1 MDNLIS
7 KNYQQ
12 MISVPGSQNNE
23 LNKFF
28 ETIDNLNKPFKF
40 NESKFGLDVRDENG
54 NSILH
59 RIIINS
65 LNEQELLNKIQF
77 IPNIETLINTINFKQ
92 QTPLHLL
99 CKYQYYESYL
109 LLKKILEGSEIDYL
123 KEEENIIRYLKKDD
137 TLTITKN
144 KSKGI
149 GIRYDVLDYKNRL
162 PLSYLVVGVDIDKI
176 KCKCSDEAMKAI
188 NDFKTFDK
196 NKLNSNKM
204 KQYFYACDFAEEVP
218 DDHDKTKI
226 KEHKIKDDDIILVAA
241 VAPALPVTGK
251 VPNDLIYNI
260 TIPDDNEVES
270 NEFIHNLIL
279 NNKFMHRY
287 INKNFFTDIIN
298 ETEKVNKLIV
308 LDERINVDGMYG
320 LNYFINKTIGA
331 PGVSYDIHDIKSS
344 DYYCAFSVYMFN
356 KIIGKLNYNN
366 RNRDYHKYEIDNTN
380 YSDLTNKFICTDIDK
395 CKDSDKINKDTYKQE
410 VIKQYEEIIETKTSL
425 INKVFMD
432 NQKYTPP
439 AHA

>member
-12 MISVPGSQNNE
+12 MISIPGSQNNE

-28 ETIDNLNKPFKF
+28 EMIDNLNKPIEFNQSKF
-40 NESKFGLDVRDENG
+40 NLYVRDENG

-65 LNEQELLNKIQF
+65 LNEQELLLKIEF
-77 IPNIETLINTINFKQ
+77 IPKIETLINTVNFKQ

-109 LLKKILEGSEIDYL
+109 LLKHTLEGEDIEYL
-123 KEEENIIRYLKKDD
+123 QEENEIYEYITTKASTKSTKKD
-137 TLTITKN
+137 
-144 KSKGI
+144 KGI
-149 GIRYDVLDYKNRL
+149 GIRYDILDYKNRL

-176 KCKCSDEAMKAI
+176 KCKCSVEAMKAI

-204 KQYFYACDFAEEVP
+204 KQYFYECNFAVETLNHTNNEIE
-218 DDHDKTKI
+218 KQEI
-226 KEHKIKDDDIILVAA
+226 RDDIL
-241 VAPALPVTGK
+241 PA
-251 VPNDLIYNI
+251 PNDLITNI
-260 TIPDDNEVES
+260 KDKDDNNVET

-279 NNKFMHRY
+279 NNKFVHRY
-287 INKNFFTDIIN
+287 INKKFFTDVVTKTI
-298 ETEKVNKLIV
+298 EKVNV
-308 LDERINVDGMYG
+308 LTRDINVDGIYD
-320 LNYFINKTIGA
+320 LRYFINKTGGA
-331 PGVSYDIHDIKSS
+331 PEYNISEIKSS
-344 DYYCAFSVYMFN
+344 DYYVAFSVYMFN
-356 KIIGKLNYNN
+356 KIIAKL
-366 RNRDYHKYEIDNTN
+366 KYDGTYKINGPDG
-380 YSDLTNKFICTDIDK
+380 YSDITKKFICDK
-395 CKDSDKINKDTYKQE
+395 TADADSCKNAISKETYKQE

-432 NQKYTPP
+432 NQKYNPP
-439 AHA
+439 KAA

>member
-109 LLKKILEGSEIDYL
+109 LLKKTLEGSEIDYL

-176 KCKCSDEAMKAI
+176 KCKCSVEAMKAI
-188 NDFKTFDK
+188 NDFKNFDK

-204 KQYFYACDFAEEVP
+204 KQYFYECNFAVE
-218 DDHDKTKI
+218 TLNRASNKI
-226 KEHKIKDDDIILVAA
+226 EKQEIRGDIPPAA
-241 VAPALPVTGK
+241 PLA
-251 VPNDLIYNI
+251 PNDLIINI
-260 TIPDDNEVES
+260 KDKDDNEVET
-270 NEFIHNLIL
+270 NKFIHNLIL
-279 NNKFMHRY
+279 NNKFVHRY
-287 INKNFFTDIIN
+287 INEDFFTDVVNKTI
-298 ETEKVNKLIV
+298 EKVNV
-308 LDERINVDGMYG
+308 LTRDINVDGIYD
-320 LNYFINKTIGA
+320 LRYFINKTSRGGA
-331 PGVSYDIHDIKSS
+331 PKYNISEIKSL
-344 DYYCAFSVYMFN
+344 DYYVSFSVYMFN
-356 KIIGKLNYNN
+356 KIIAQL
-366 RNRDYHKYEIDNTN
+366 KYVEGDDKYDIDTTN
-380 YSDLTNKFICTDIDK
+380 YTTLTNTFICDGVDN
-395 CKDSDKINKDTYKQE
+395 CKDAINKEIYKQE

-432 NQKYTPP
+432 NQYST
-439 AHA
+439 

>member
-188 NDFKTFDK
+188 NDFKNIDK

-204 KQYFYACDFAEEVP
+204 KQYFYECNFAVEIP
-218 DDHDKTKI
+218 DADGKI
-226 KEHKIKDDDIILVAA
+226 IRQKINNADIILVPEVPAA
-241 VAPALPVTGK
+241 AIPAVTGK

-260 TIPDDNEVES
+260 TIPDDNKVES

-279 NNKFMHRY
+279 NNKFTHRY

-298 ETEKVNKLIV
+298 ETETVNKLIV

-320 LNYFINKTIGA
+320 LNYFINKTVGA
-331 PGVSYDIHDIKSS
+331 PVPYDIHEIKSS

-366 RNRDYHKYEIDNTN
+366 RNSDYHKYEIDITK
-380 YSDLTNKFICTDIDK
+380 YSDLTKKFICTGIDR
-395 CKDSDKINKDTYKQE
+395 CKDPDKINKDTYKQE

-432 NQKYTPP
+432 NQKYPP
-439 AHA
+439 RAPAF

>member
-149 GIRYDVLDYKNRL
+149 GIKYDVLDYKNRL

-188 NDFKTFDK
+188 NDFKNIDK

-204 KQYFYACDFAEEVP
+204 KQYFYECDFAVETPNADGNITER
-218 DDHDKTKI
+218 KI
-226 KEHKIKDDDIILVAA
+226 NDNDIILVDE
-241 VAPALPVTGK
+241 VPAVTGT

-260 TIPDDNEVES
+260 TISDDNEVES

-320 LNYFINKTIGA
+320 LNYFINKTIGVH
-331 PGVSYDIHDIKSS
+331 GVLYDIHEIKSS

-356 KIIGKLNYNN
+356 KIIGKLNYDDTKD
-366 RNRDYHKYEIDNTN
+366 DYYKYEIDNTE
-380 YSDLTNKFICTDIDK
+380 YSDLTNKFICTDIDD

-439 AHA
+439 APAF

>member
-188 NDFKTFDK
+188 NDFKNIDK

-204 KQYFYACDFAEEVP
+204 KQYFYECDFAVETPNADGNITER
-218 DDHDKTKI
+218 KI
-226 KEHKIKDDDIILVAA
+226 NDNDIILVDE
-241 VAPALPVTGK
+241 VPAVTGT

-260 TIPDDNEVES
+260 TISDDNEVES

-308 LDERINVDGMYG
+308 LDKRINVDGMYG
-320 LNYFINKTIGA
+320 LNYFINKTIGVH
-331 PGVSYDIHDIKSS
+331 GVLYDIHEIKSS

-356 KIIGKLNYNN
+356 KIIGKLNYNDRN
-366 RNRDYHKYEIDNTN
+366 RNYYKYEIDNTK
-380 YSDLTNKFICTDIDK
+380 YSDLTKKFICTDID
-395 CKDSDKINKDTYKQE
+395 CKDPDKINKDTYKQE

-439 AHA
+439 APAF

>member
-109 LLKKILEGSEIDYL
+109 LLKKTLEGSEIDYL

-188 NDFKTFDK
+188 NDFKNIDK

-204 KQYFYACDFAEEVP
+204 KQYFYECDFAVETPNADGNITER
-218 DDHDKTKI
+218 KI
-226 KEHKIKDDDIILVAA
+226 NDNDIILVDE
-241 VAPALPVTGK
+241 VPAVTGT

-260 TIPDDNEVES
+260 TISDDNEVES

-331 PGVSYDIHDIKSS
+331 HRVSYDIHEIKSS
-344 DYYCAFSVYMFN
+344 DYYCAFSVYMIN
-356 KIIGKLNYNN
+356 KIIGKLNYDDTKD
-366 RNRDYHKYEIDNTN
+366 DYYKYEIDNTK
-380 YSDLTNKFICTDIDK
+380 YSDLTNKFICTDIDS
-395 CKDSDKINKDTYKQE
+395 CKEPDKINKDTYKQE

-439 AHA
+439 APAF